1 MLLGYALLL
10 KCICYVLGEP
20 FPADVPFLWLVC
32 LSMEMNIVTILPGK
46 FNKQNSFPQASAS
59 LCPSWPFIKPL
70 RMRAQLI
77 IFPSLQS
84 AAAREGYL
92 WLWTE
97 HTGTR
102 LHTVLS
108 CLKSQSVSSG
118 NQDPPGLWALSVVKC
133 NAVSSLRNEPS
144 TVKVWPTNYKGRQ
157 NKQWPKEKNECV

>member
-10 KCICYVLGEP
+10 KCICYMLGEP

-32 LSMEMNIVTILPGK
+32 LSMENIVTILPGK
-46 FNKQNSFPQASAS
+46 VNKQNSFPHASAS
-59 LCPSWPFIKPL
+59 LCPSWSFIKPL
-70 RMRAQLI
+70 RICAAQLI

-84 AAAREGYL
+84 VAAREGYL
-92 WLWTE
+92 WLWRE

-118 NQDPPGLWALSVVKC
+118 NQDPLGLWALSVVKC
-133 NAVSSLRNEPS
+133 NTVSSLRNEPS
-144 TVKVWPTNYKGRQ
+144 TVKVWFTNYKGRQ
-157 NKQWPKEKNECV
+157 SKQWPKEKNECV